1 MPASIQPFIRQV
13 TQAHD
18 PVDFNKVWTF
28 NALQI
33 LAFVL
38 NILVVGTAVLSGR
51 VRRAPIWFIFM
62 GGWILWS
69 IAHSL
74 LFLSGRQFDDKPPP
88 HALCLLQAGLVY
100 AIPPYMEFLNL
111 ALLVHVYL
119 VIRATIEHRRPRT
132 QTPLIFIFLPLG
144 IFLVILIEVLVIGVK
159 NPELIARMPA
169 PTPVYCNVTD
179 RISFKISA
187 ISFALGVLSLIGL
200 EVALGI
206 MLYRNWEGF
215 QVIRHSPGNGTMVFR
230 IFVFSVGPTLALI
243 IEILSEISPK
253 NFSFV
258 AKVVVHF
265 MPSMAAIIFGTHRD
279 IIRAWYCFGN
289 RRKVDSDRHPS
300 YPIQRTENIP
310 LSNPSVRKEA
320 PSNGKKTLAGT
331 MCPEYA

>member
-1 MPASIQPFIRQV
+1 MSVSIQPFIRQV
-13 TQAHD
+13 TRAQD
-18 PVDFNKVWTF
+18 PVDFSKVWTF

-38 NILVVGTAVLSGR
+38 NILVVSTAVLSGR

-62 GGWILWS
+62 GSWILWT
-69 IAHSL
+69 IAYGL

-88 HALCLLQAGLVY
+88 YALCLLQAGLVY
-100 AIPPYMEFLNL
+100 AFPPYMEFLNL

-119 VIRATIEHRRPRT
+119 VIRATIEHRRPQT

-144 IFLVILIEVLVIGVK
+144 IFLTILIEVLVIGIK
-159 NPELIARMPA
+159 NPELIARTPA
-169 PTPVYCNVTD
+169 PMYCNVTD

-187 ISFALGVLSLIGL
+187 VFYALGVISLTGL

-206 MLYRNWEGF
+206 MLYRNWESF
-215 QVIRHSPGNGTMVFR
+215 QIIRHSPGNGTMVFR

-253 NFSFV
+253 NFDFLGM
-258 AKVVVHF
+258 VVVHF
-265 MPSMAAIIFGTHRD
+265 MPSIAALIFGTHRD

-300 YPIQRTENIP
+300 YPMPRPENIP

-320 PSNGKKTLAGT
+320 PSNSKKTLAGN